1 MAVATGKVD
10 GMVYAGGLFVG
21 MFLYGEMSSFF
32 EPFVNS
38 SEMGQLTIPGYFNLP
53 YIAVVVAVIA
63 MALGGFYGATLIEK
77 KFSTR

>member
-10 GMVYAGGLFVG
+10 AMVYAGGLFVG
-21 MFLYGEMSSFF
+21 MFFYGEISTVF

-38 SEMGQLTIPGYFNLP
+38 TSMGELTIPQYFNVP
-53 YIAVVVAVIA
+53 YIAVVIAVIA

-77 KFSTR
+77 KFSSR